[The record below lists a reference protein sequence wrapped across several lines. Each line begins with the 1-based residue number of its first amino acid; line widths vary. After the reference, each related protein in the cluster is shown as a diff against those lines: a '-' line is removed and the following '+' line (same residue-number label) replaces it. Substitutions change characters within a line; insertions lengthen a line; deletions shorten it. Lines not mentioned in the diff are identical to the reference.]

1 MNIKI
6 FALSILCVGTL
17 AAQEVNTNIP
27 SIQAVILAAGRST
40 RVKTKASKLTFPFCG
55 QELIL
60 YPTKVMHKLGIPLIM
75 VVGYQK
81 EIIQDILARNGVPAD
96 YVEQTNARG
105 TGHAVLVS
113 RPFWSADHILIVNGD
128 GPLITEKLIQAT
140 IDKHMTSSA
149 TVTFVTAYNTDLALS
164 VAHVI
169 TNVQGKV
176 KVVEHKDFD
185 GDRTIPFIMNAGIYI
200 IKKSFLEENIE
211 KIVPYKNGEIGIP
224 ELIHMA
230 GEQNL
235 KVETVDVPLDHVRG
249 VNTQKELSIAEHI
262 KRSELINSWMDKGV
276 RFIDE
281 NTTIIDNNVELAPD
295 TIIGAGVHL
304 LQNTKAGAACS
315 IGAYSILIG
324 CTLENNVTVE
334 PFCLLTGVHLAASS
348 RVPAYTQSNKESPMC
363 ISDEYDNF
371 LCTYTSYTGEIRSY
385 TGQKS

>member
-1 MNIKI
+1 MNLKSLLLIVLGI
-6 FALSILCVGTL
+6 L
-17 AAQEVNTNIP
+17 AAQESTANSDHSHSV
-27 SIQAVILAAGRST
+27 QAVILAAGRST

-55 QELIL
+55 QEMIL
-60 YPTKVMHKLGIPLIM
+60 YPTKIMDKLGIPLVM

-81 EIIQDILARNGVPAD
+81 EIIQDILTRNQIKAD

-128 GPLITEKLIQAT
+128 GPLITEKLIKDT

-185 GDRTIPFIMNAGIYI
+185 GDRTRPFIMNGGIYI

-230 GEQNL
+230 EEQNL
-235 KVETVDVPLDHVRG
+235 KVETVDVPLDNVRG
-249 VNTQKELSIAEHI
+249 VNTQKELSIAERI
-262 KRSELINSWMDKGV
+262 KRGDLINSWMDKGV

-295 TIIGAGVHL
+295 TIVGAGVHL
-304 LQNTKAGAACS
+304 LKSTKVGAACS
-315 IGAYSILIG
+315 IGAYSILTG
-324 CTLENNVTVE
+324 CTLEDNVTIE
-334 PFCLLTGVHLAASS
+334 PFCILTGVHLAANS
-348 RVPAYTQSNKESPMC
+348 RVPAYTQSDKENPLC
-363 ISDEYDNF
+363 VKHYDGNF
-371 LCTYTSYTGEIRSY
+371 ICAYPFDTGH
-385 TGQKS
+385 KS